1 MIQGLGIQEE
11 FPLMISIYNM
21 SFRDILADKDSFLT
35 AMQKAISK
43 SGKLSEAITEGT
55 TTL

>member
-21 SFRDILADKDSFLT
+21 SFRDILADKDSFLS
-35 AMQKAISK
+35 AMQRAISR